1 MIDKPMNNL
10 GFRFMTFYF
19 RFRDYFTPPTKILKQ
34 VRIQAGSNILDFG
47 AGSGSYSFP
56 AAQLVGPTGTVYAAD
71 IHPLT
76 IQEIKKKADIKG
88 IKNLHTIL
96 TNCETRL
103 PNASIDVVLLFYVLH
118 DFKDPGSII
127 RELDRILR
135 PNGILS
141 VIDHKFD
148 KDKVVST
155 ITHTTNALILRDT
168 ETTNDRNKETINF
181 FKARILNAS
190 HIGAL
195 SLVMHS

>member
-34 VRIQAGSNILDFG
+34 VRIRAGSNILDFG

-56 AAQLVGPTGTVYAAD
+56 AAQLVGSTGTVYAAD
-71 IHPLT
+71 IHPLA

-127 RELDRILR
+127 RELYRILR

-155 ITHTTNALILRDT
+155 ITHATNTLILRGT
-168 ETTNDRNKETINF
+168 EATNDRSKETLLIF
-181 FKARILNAS
+181 SKQES
-190 HIGAL
+190 
-195 SLVMHS
+195 

>member
-19 RFRDYFTPPTKILKQ
+19 RFRDYFTPPTNILKQ

-56 AAQLVGPTGTVYAAD
+56 AAQLVGSTGTVYAAD
-71 IHPLT
+71 IHPLA

-103 PNASIDVVLLFYVLH
+103 PNAFIDVVLLFYVLH

-155 ITHTTNALILRDT
+155 VTHATNALILRDT
-168 ETTNDRNKETINF
+168 KATNDRSKETLLIF
-181 FKARILNAS
+181 SKQVS
-190 HIGAL
+190 
-195 SLVMHS
+195 

>member
-1 MIDKPMNNL
+1 MIDKSMNNL

-71 IHPLT
+71 IHPLA

-118 DFKDPGSII
+118 DFKDPDSII

-155 ITHTTNALILRDT
+155 VTHASNTLILRDT
-168 ETTNDRNKETINF
+168 EAMNDRSKETLLIF
-181 FKARILNAS
+181 SKQES
-190 HIGAL
+190 
-195 SLVMHS
+195 